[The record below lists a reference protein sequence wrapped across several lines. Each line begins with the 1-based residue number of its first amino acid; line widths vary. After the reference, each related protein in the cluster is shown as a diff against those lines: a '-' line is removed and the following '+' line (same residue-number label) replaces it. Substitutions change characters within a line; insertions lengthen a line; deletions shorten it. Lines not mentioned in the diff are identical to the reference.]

1 MNEKNNIS
9 IDNELTAKS
18 YWLDSTSETNYPTL
32 EKDIKVDIAI
42 IGGGI
47 TGITTALLLKNE
59 GFKIALIEA
68 DKIAQGTT
76 GHTTAYVTSQHDI
89 IYSNLISRMG
99 FKKAKQ
105 YADANEG
112 AIDFIESMVQKYNID
127 CDFCR
132 LPAYIYTTD
141 ENYIETIM
149 AEVEAAKSLGI
160 KAKYIEKLD
169 LPFSIKGALCFENQG
184 QFHPR
189 KYLLKIA
196 ENLNGNDSQIYEH
209 TRAVDIEHDD
219 LYTVITDTGFKVI
232 ASKIVIASHFPFY
245 DGLGLYFARLRPERS
260 YVITAKIKDDLPK
273 GTFVDA
279 GESGWYFRS
288 QNYKD
293 GQMIIIGG
301 QDHKT
306 AHGGDMMKH
315 YENLKDFA
323 QKNFCVEKFLY
334 RWSTQDY
341 ITLDGVPYVGKL
353 TSTSE
358 NIYVATGYGEWG
370 MTNGTAAANILRD
383 IIVNKESPYEEVYNP
398 SRHIFPN
405 GIKNL
410 VVENFDVGSQLIKG
424 KLNAGQYNFHL
435 KNDEGKIVD
444 IDGERY
450 GAYRDKNGELHIVDI
465 TCTHLGCEL
474 KWNSA
479 ESSWDCPCH
488 GSRFT
493 FEGDIIEGPAVCKLN
508 HYKESKNTIDSNLI

>member
-1 MNEKNNIS
+1 MNEKNNIP
-9 IDNELTAKS
+9 IDNDLIAKS

-47 TGITTALLLKNE
+47 TGITTAFLLKNE

-68 DKIAQGTT
+68 DKIAQGTS

-89 IYSNLISRMG
+89 IYSDLIKRMG
-99 FKKAKQ
+99 IEKAKQ

-112 AIDFIESMVQKYNID
+112 AIDFIENTVKKYNID
-127 CDFCR
+127 CEFYR

-141 ENYIETIM
+141 ENYIETIK
-149 AEVEAAKSLGI
+149 AEAKAAKSLGI

-169 LPFSIKGALCFENQG
+169 LPFSIKGALCFENQA

-189 KYLLKIA
+189 KYLLKVA
-196 ENLNGNDSQIYEH
+196 ELISGNGSQIYEH
-209 TRAVDIEHDD
+209 TRAVDIKHDN
-219 LYTVITDTGFKVI
+219 LYTVITDTGFKVT
-232 ASKIVIASHFPFY
+232 ASKVILASHFPFY

-279 GESGWYFRS
+279 GESGWYFRM
-288 QNYKD
+288 QNYRD

-315 YENLKDFA
+315 YDNLKEFA
-323 QKNFCVEKFLY
+323 QENFNVEEFLY

-341 ITLDGVPYVGKL
+341 ITIDGVPYVGNL
-353 TSTSE
+353 TSKSE

-383 IIVNKESPYEEVYNP
+383 IIVNNESHYEEVYNP
-398 SRHIFPN
+398 SRHIFTN
-405 GIKNL
+405 GIKNF
-410 VVENFDVGSQLIKG
+410 VVENYDVAWQLIKG

-435 KNDEGKIVD
+435 KNDEGKIV
-444 IDGERY
+444 E
-450 GAYRDKNGELHIVDI
+450 
-465 TCTHLGCEL
+465 
-474 KWNSA
+474 
-479 ESSWDCPCH
+479 
-488 GSRFT
+488 
-493 FEGDIIEGPAVCKLN
+493 
-508 HYKESKNTIDSNLI
+508 